1 MNNREGPR
9 KRSAHGGLHD
19 AWEQE
24 NFWDAEEDAATTRPR
39 TAAGKDK
46 DQKQQQRQPKHHDHP
61 KHPKLHDERQPLP
74 GPSKAPSAHKV
85 KSAHDG
91 FEDCAEP
98 ANPNNPRC
106 FLDLV
111 CKGSKLGR
119 LEIELRA
126 DVVPKTAENFRLLC
140 TGQRGYGY
148 KNTKFHSIIK
158 DFICQAGAF
167 EIPTTG
173 KKFGCSA
180 FETRYFDDENF
191 HLSHTGPGL
200 LSMANMGRNRNGSQF
215 FIMLRKA
222 PFMDGRHVVFGRV
235 LKGMSVVKTLASYGT
250 ISGKP
255 AEKVVIAD
263 CGTL

>member
-1 MNNREGPR
+1 MST
-9 KRSAHGGLHD
+9 RSI
-19 AWEQE
+19 QSY
-24 NFWDAEEDAATTRPR
+24 TRSTSR
-39 TAAGKDK
+39 
-46 DQKQQQRQPKHHDHP
+46 
-61 KHPKLHDERQPLP
+61 LP

-148 KNTKFHSIIK
+148 KNTQFQSIIK
-158 DFICQAGAF
+158 DFICKAGAF

-173 KKFGCSA
+173 KKFGRSA

-215 FIMLRKA
+215 FILLRKQVPVLSRIIPVHEWRFGEAFCTSFTTSCPGLRNAAGVIRSTRTAFAGPIKRA